1 MSSLKDLKG
10 MGGLVPDAPV
20 KREIKFKLDGVDYTA
35 SIFVKVLGIGAYEEK
50 LIGADDKKSRTAQ
63 LISETITLG
72 EEGKERI
79 TFEQAYT
86 LRPALAG
93 AMVKAFNEVNAE
105 KKP

>member
-35 SIFVKVLGIGAYEEK
+35 SIFVKVLGIGSYEEK
-50 LIGADDKKSRTAQ
+50 LIGGDDKKSRTAQ

-72 EEGKERI
+72 DDGKEKLS
-79 TFEQAYT
+79 FEEAYK